1 MYAREVHVD
10 KPSSEQSHPVNRF
23 GWVPQHSRVSDSMST
38 HSIPASAD
46 VSHYS
51 TVKTPVRARTLHAD
65 RSNSSGSQT
74 QKRSSDSVSKSST
87 LTPTIKGGAYY
98 SKRDRMDD
106 SSSQRSYTS
115 RTPVSRLQT
124 TGGDSHPVPRASYL
138 TSRVSSLHAPVH
150 PTNRS
155 NPVTPTR
162 VGVSASPS
170 VSRRSPTITHGLT
183 PPSHRVPTLTRPSPQ
198 SQSISVSID
207 LPPCDIED
215 PVLTFTSGE
224 LVDVEPPKDISAE
237 ELAARLQEIEEI
249 CRDAAV
255 MKLRSPETKMRD
267 RIIELDIIIEKVHM
281 VLQTVMEK
289 RNAFVFDL
297 ETMEAS
303 VGSYTASLSHNIDVD
318 VETKE
323 TLQERHTQIVEEVEA
338 LNAAYLESKE
348 MVEKL
353 SQTVSTGC
361 GDDA

>member
-1 MYAREVHVD
+1 M
-10 KPSSEQSHPVNRF
+10 
-23 GWVPQHSRVSDSMST
+23 
-38 HSIPASAD
+38 
-46 VSHYS
+46 
-51 TVKTPVRARTLHAD
+51 
-65 RSNSSGSQT
+65 
-74 QKRSSDSVSKSST
+74 
-87 LTPTIKGGAYY
+87 
-98 SKRDRMDD
+98 
-106 SSSQRSYTS
+106 
-115 RTPVSRLQT
+115 
-124 TGGDSHPVPRASYL
+124 
-138 TSRVSSLHAPVH
+138 
-150 PTNRS
+150 
-155 NPVTPTR
+155 TPTR

-237 ELAARLQEIEEI
+237 ELEARLQEIEEI

>member
-1 MYAREVHVD
+1 M
-10 KPSSEQSHPVNRF
+10 
-23 GWVPQHSRVSDSMST
+23 
-38 HSIPASAD
+38 
-46 VSHYS
+46 
-51 TVKTPVRARTLHAD
+51 
-65 RSNSSGSQT
+65 
-74 QKRSSDSVSKSST
+74 
-87 LTPTIKGGAYY
+87 
-98 SKRDRMDD
+98 
-106 SSSQRSYTS
+106 
-115 RTPVSRLQT
+115 
-124 TGGDSHPVPRASYL
+124 
-138 TSRVSSLHAPVH
+138 
-150 PTNRS
+150 
-155 NPVTPTR
+155 
-162 VGVSASPS
+162 SASPS

-267 RIIELDIIIEKVHM
+267 RIIE
-281 VLQTVMEK
+281 
-289 RNAFVFDL
+289 
-297 ETMEAS
+297 S